1 MSHLVYITPFGETDG
16 VTLSRLG
23 CNCGSGSGS
32 VLYVV
37 QQLIKL
43 ASPWANCVCLNH
55 GGLEGVKVEKGQ

>member
-37 QQLIKL
+37 QQLINWQVL
-43 ASPWANCVCLNH
+43 GPTVCVSIMVDL
-55 GGLEGVKVEKGQ
+55 KV